1 MSSIGSRGSI
11 HRRHTGSK
19 NATPD
24 PDGLVVTG
32 IPPAGG
38 VSRPMIWHFFCLRF
52 YGNPTVANR
61 SHSRYYS
68 LCGSTVVT
76 GKLMI
81 ICICHRVSE
90 RDIDS
95 AVSEGASSLRQLN
108 ERLRVGTGCGA
119 CVEHVRDCL
128 HRCLAD
134 DLANMG
140 MQQA

>member
-1 MSSIGSRGSI
+1 MVWY
-11 HRRHTGSK
+11 
-19 NATPD
+19 
-24 PDGLVVTG
+24 L
-32 IPPAGG
+32 
-38 VSRPMIWHFFCLRF
+38 FCVRIF
-52 YGNPTVANR
+52 GNRTVANR

-68 LCGSTVVT
+68 LSCVHWVVT

-90 RDIDS
+90 RDIDN
-95 AVSEGASSLRQLN
+95 AVSEGAGSLCQLN

-128 HRCLAD
+128 NRCLDD